1 MHQPQSDILT
11 KILAR
16 KRQEVDESLN
26 ETSLSQMQ
34 SLADKTP
41 PPRSLVAA
49 MNATLSAGQPAV
61 IAEVKRA
68 SPSKGLLREDFNP
81 TEIAHSYA
89 EAGATA
95 LSVLTDKDFFQGSA
109 EALREA
115 RAACSLPVLR
125 KDFIIDAYQ
134 IYESRYLGA
143 DCVLLIVSALS
154 VEELT
159 EFAQLAKRLSL
170 DVLVE
175 VHDKTELD
183 IALTLDLPLIGINN
197 RNLHTF
203 ETSLQTTIELLADI
217 PQEKIVVTESGIHQ
231 KSDVALMQS
240 HGVNAFL
247 VGEAF
252 MRASD
257 PGSCLRQLFY

>member
-1 MHQPQSDILT
+1 M
-11 KILAR
+11 
-16 KRQEVDESLN
+16 
-26 ETSLSQMQ
+26 
-34 SLADKTP
+34 
-41 PPRSLVAA
+41 
-49 MNATLSAGQPAV
+49 
-61 IAEVKRA
+61 
-68 SPSKGLLREDFNP
+68 
-81 TEIAHSYA
+81 
-89 EAGATA
+89 
-95 LSVLTDKDFFQGSA
+95 
-109 EALREA
+109 
-115 RAACSLPVLR
+115 
-125 KDFIIDAYQ
+125 
-134 IYESRYLGA
+134 
-143 DCVLLIVSALS
+143 IVSALS

-203 ETSLQTTIELLADI
+203 ETSLQTTIELLA
-217 PQEKIVVTESGIHQ
+217 EIHQ